1 MAYNVLKGA
10 VEGSVDQHGDQ
21 EIDGIKVF
29 KNVVSAS
36 VFYDTDAQS
45 PCATENK
52 VAVERIVS
60 EKAGAILTYQGNKKA
75 QCHYNLLFDGR
86 TLHTDNAV
94 ISRITGSGCGLRDLP
109 ADKLLGVVPA
119 HSINYGSGLE
129 EYKHKL
135 RVNAGEG
142 ISVNSDGTSV
152 ALLPNGGLGTK
163 SRKLTLDPENALN
176 IKENGQNL
184 SDPDLLLVYDATRRE
199 IRYTTMQNLYDGF
212 LNFKVPHPG
221 GSKNSIQFK
230 GAKEFDG
237 NSNFTFEPQ
246 NSTATLKG
254 TFRSL
259 ALHVSKKIQS
269 NGDLEINGA
278 LYKNVKVTSD
288 VNYDFQ
294 DTDNTV
300 LFDTTDANIV
310 ATLPPAKKNPGR
322 VITVKKIC
330 ENKYKLISSYH
341 LKIKSDGGKID
352 FSSEITLKS
361 NYSVRT
367 FHSDGSSWWVINKS
381 GT

>member
-1 MAYNVLKGA
+1 MAYNVLKGI
-10 VEGSVDQHGDQ
+10 VEGSVDQYGDQ

-60 EKAGAILTYQGNKKA
+60 EKAGAILTYQGDKTA

-109 ADKLLGVVPA
+109 ANKLIGEVPA

-129 EYKHKL
+129 AHKQKL
-135 RVNAGEG
+135 RVNAGDG

-152 ALLPNGGLGTK
+152 ALLPNGGLGIK
-163 SRKLTLDPENALN
+163 SRKLLLDPENALN

-184 SDPDLLLVYDATRRE
+184 SDPDLLVVYDVTRRE
-199 IRYTTMQNLYDGF
+199 IRHTTLQNLYDGF

-221 GSKNSIQFK
+221 GTKNSIQFK

-246 NSTATLKG
+246 NNTATLKG
-254 TFRSL
+254 TLRSL
-259 ALHVSKKIQS
+259 ALHASKKIES

-278 LYKNVKVTSD
+278 LYKNVKVISD
-288 VNYDFQ
+288 VDYDFQ

-300 LFDTTDANIV
+300 LFDTTDTHIV
-310 ATLPPAKKNPGR
+310 ATLPPAQKNHGR

-330 ENKYKLISSYH
+330 QHQYKLISSYH

-367 FHSDGSSWWVINKS
+367 FHSDGNSWWVINKS